1 MRRSC
6 SMSSLIWEIQR
17 RVRVIYTECCK
28 TWLPQGVSYIRR
40 EIVLDKV
47 YRTPRKNMHLG
58 DMSRERHVL
67 GKPRVISLA

>member
-1 MRRSC
+1 MASTGRALHKAR
-6 SMSSLIWEIQR
+6 
-17 RVRVIYTECCK
+17 K
-28 TWLPQGVSYIRR
+28 
-40 EIVLDKV
+40 VLDKV